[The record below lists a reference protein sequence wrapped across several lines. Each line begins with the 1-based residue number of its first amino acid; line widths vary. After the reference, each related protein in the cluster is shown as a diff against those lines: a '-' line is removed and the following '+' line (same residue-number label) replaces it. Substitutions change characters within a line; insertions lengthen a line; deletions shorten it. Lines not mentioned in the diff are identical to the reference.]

1 MRAARWILP
10 SPVRAVQGEGEKRWT
25 WRHKAYFALSAA
37 SFLQSERNFLRSL
50 PCSPLASASLEHS
63 RDAAVCG
70 LAAILSAA
78 AGAAVSLLAAGA
90 VAVCARA
97 GPANS
102 SRDAKA
108 VAAAREEI
116 VIMVAPVRL

>member
-1 MRAARWILP
+1 MLRELM
-10 SPVRAVQGEGEKRWT
+10 SQ
-25 WRHKAYFALSAA
+25 AYFALSAA

-63 RDAAVCG
+63 MDAAVCG
-70 LAAILSAA
+70 LAAFLSVA
-78 AGAAVSLLAAGA
+78 AGAAASPLAAGA
-90 VAVCARA
+90 AAVCART
-97 GPANS
+97 GLANS

-116 VIMVAPVRL
+116 VIMAAPVKWRKGRNLAPRC